1 MPKRAPRIELP
12 APPRPRPRGR
22 GPFSSL
28 TRRILAVNIVALGV
42 LVGGVLYLDQFR
54 DSLVIQRA
62 EALQTQGE
70 IIAGALGL
78 AASSGPEATDLDV
91 VPARLLLWR
100 LTDPTATRARLF
112 NNAGRLIAD
121 TNELRPDAQVRRVEL
136 PPPDSG
142 PGFLET
148 FYDLIEPL
156 LPAGRSRPLYQDY
169 PLQSARDYPEAVA
182 ALAGTSSMVERA
194 TPDGTPHISVAI
206 PVTRF
211 RKVLGALVLS
221 VEAKEIDQ
229 AIRAER
235 LAILEVFGVALAV
248 TVLMSFFLAR
258 TIARPV
264 HRLAE
269 AADRVK
275 AGRGTRARIPD
286 FSRRRDEIGDLSV
299 ALQAMTDALY
309 TRIDAIE
316 SFAADVAHELK
327 NPLSSIRSAIE
338 AWARTDKP
346 DAKRRLAEIIEIDV
360 RRLDKLISEISDA
373 SRLDAEMARDKR
385 SPIVLEHLL
394 AGLVDTYA
402 DLERAGWPRF
412 QLRVAPEAAGVA
424 VTASGEQLGRVFRNL
439 IDNAISFSPATSQRP
454 DGRALVAIELSRQDG
469 RLVTVVEDDGPGIPE
484 EALSRI
490 FERFYTER
498 PNEQIGSH
506 SGLGLAIV
514 RQIIEGHDGSIDVGN
529 RIGADGA
536 VAGARFTVCL
546 PLPTQAGGRRR
557 GNRPSA
563 PIADRGQ

>member
-1 MPKRAPRIELP
+1 MFPVP
-12 APPRPRPRGR
+12 ARPRPRGR

-62 EALQTQGE
+62 ESLQTQGE

-136 PPPDSG
+136 PPPDAG

-148 FYDLIEPL
+148 LYDLIEPL

-182 ALAGTSSMVERA
+182 ALAGTSSMVERSTA
-194 TPDGTPHISVAI
+194 DGTPHISVAI

-221 VEAKEIDQ
+221 VEAREIDQ

-275 AGRGTRARIPD
+275 AGRGIRAKIPD
-286 FSRRRDEIGDLSV
+286 FSKRRDEIGDLSV
-299 ALQAMTDALY
+299 ALQAMTNALY

-338 AWARTDKP
+338 AWARTDNP

-385 SPIVLEHLL
+385 SPIILEQLL
-394 AGLVDTYA
+394 TGLVDTYA
-402 DLERAGWPRF
+402 DLDRAGWPRF
-412 QLRVAPEAAGVA
+412 ELDVAPEAAGVA
-424 VTASGEQLGRVFRNL
+424 VVGSGEQVGRVFRNL
-439 IDNAISFSPATSQRP
+439 IDNAISFSPATSDRP
-454 DGRALVAIELSRQDG
+454 DGRALVAIGLTRRDDH
-469 RLVTVVEDDGPGIPE
+469 LVTTVTDDGPGIPE

-514 RQIIEGHDGSIDVGN
+514 RQIVEGHDGTIEVSN
-529 RIGADGA
+529 RIGDDGR
-536 VAGARFTVCL
+536 VAGACFTVAL
-546 PLPTQAGGRRR
+546 PLPSNGGGRRR

-563 PIADRGQ
+563 PMTD